1 MLKRRSFWI
10 IALLLLVLAAVGARS
25 VVKSRQAAQAAPAP
39 APMTAEAAAPVLE
52 FLPSDLVTVTP
63 RDLRQTLAA
72 SGSLRAYHQATV
84 KARVSGEV
92 REVLVREGETV
103 KAGQVLVRMDEA
115 DYRARVAQAEGAL
128 LAARGQLD
136 IAAKARENN
145 RALLERGFISK
156 NAYDTASS
164 QYDIAQANVNAAQ
177 GGLDVSRK
185 ALGDTV
191 IRAPIAG
198 VVASR
203 SVQPGEKVSA
213 DNKLLDVVDL
223 GRMEMEVAVPTSDI
237 IAIAPGQE
245 VTVRVEGLPQPLPAT
260 VARIN
265 PATQAGSRS
274 ILTYLQLDNPEN
286 RLRAGMFGEARLTL
300 SKKTGVLA
308 VPPAALQ
315 GSGGNVY
322 VYLIEQDKLARRQV
336 QTGITG
342 SDGDATL
349 IEITAGLEAGAR
361 IVRSNLGNL
370 PAGATAKVLQPAVA
384 GSGAVDAAAR

>member
-10 IALLLLVLAAVGARS
+10 IAVLLLVLAAVGART
-25 VVKSRQAAQAAPAP
+25 VVKSRQAASAAPVKV
-39 APMTAEAAAPVLE
+39 EAAAPVLE
-52 FLPSDLVTVTP
+52 FLPSDLMTVTP

-72 SGSLRAYHQATV
+72 SGSLRAYNQAAV
-84 KARVSGEV
+84 KARVAGEV

-128 LAARGQLD
+128 VAARGQLA

-145 RALLERGFISK
+145 RALLDRGFISK

-213 DNKLLDVVDL
+213 DNRLLDVIDL
-223 GRMEMEVAVPTSDI
+223 ARMEMEVAVPTSDI
-237 IAIAPGQE
+237 IGISPGQE
-245 VTVRVEGLPQPLPAT
+245 VTVKVEGLPQPLPAT
-260 VARIN
+260 VMRIN

-274 ILTYLQLDNPEN
+274 IMTYLQLDNPQS

-300 SKKTGVLA
+300 SKKAGVLA
-308 VPPAALQ
+308 APPSALQ
-315 GSGGNVY
+315 VNGENAY
-322 VYLIEQDKLARRQV
+322 VYAIEQDKLVRRQV

-342 SDGDATL
+342 SDGEATL
-349 IEITAGLEAGAR
+349 IEITSGLESGAR

-370 PAGATAKVLQPAVA
+370 PAGATVKVLQPSVA
-384 GSGAVDAAAR
+384 GAVDAAAR

>member
-1 MLKRRSFWI
+1 MLKRRTFWI
-10 IALLLLVLAAVGARS
+10 VAVLLLVLAAVGART
-25 VVKSRQAAQAAPAP
+25 VVKSRQAAQAANAAP
-39 APMTAEAAAPVLE
+39 AKAAIAAPVLE
-52 FLPSDLVTVTP
+52 FLPSDLLTMTP

-72 SGSLRAYHQATV
+72 SGSLRAYNQASV
-84 KARVSGEV
+84 KARVAGEV

-103 KAGQVLVRMDEA
+103 KAGQVLVRMDDA
-115 DYRARVAQAEGAL
+115 DYRARLAQAEGAL

-145 RALLERGFISK
+145 RALLDRGFISK

-164 QYDIAQANVNAAQ
+164 QYDIAQANLNAAQ

-223 GRMEMEVAVPTSDI
+223 ARMEMEVAVPTSDI
-237 IAIAPGQE
+237 IGIAPGQE
-245 VTVRVEGLPQPLPAT
+245 VTVKVEGLPQLLPAT
-260 VARIN
+260 VVRIN
-265 PATQAGSRS
+265 PSTQPGSRS
-274 ILTYLQLDNPEN
+274 IMTYLQLDNPQN

-300 SKKTGVLA
+300 AKKAGVLA
-308 VPPAALQ
+308 APASALQ
-315 GSGGNVY
+315 GTGDGAY
-322 VYLIEQDKLARRQV
+322 VYAVEQDKLVRRPV

-349 IEITAGLEAGAR
+349 VEITRGLEPGAR

-370 PAGATAKVLQPAVA
+370 PAGATVKVLQASVA
-384 GSGAVDAAAR
+384 GAIDASAR

>member
-10 IALLLLVLAAVGARS
+10 IAVLLLALAAVGART
-25 VVKSRQAAQAAPAP
+25 VAKSRQAARAAPAK
-39 APMTAEAAAPVLE
+39 AEAAAPVLE
-52 FLPSDLVTVTP
+52 FLPSDLLTMAP

-72 SGSLRAYHQATV
+72 SGSLRAYNQAAV
-84 KARVSGEV
+84 KARVAGEV

-115 DYRARVAQAEGAL
+115 DYRARVVQAEGAL

-145 RALLERGFISK
+145 RALLDRGFISK

-237 IAIAPGQE
+237 IGIAPGQE
-245 VTVRVEGLPQPLPAT
+245 VTVRVEGLPQPLPAS
-260 VARIN
+260 VVRIN

-274 ILTYLQLDNPEN
+274 IMTYLQLDNPQN

-300 SKKTGVLA
+300 AKKAGVLA
-308 VPPAALQ
+308 APPSALQ
-315 GSGGNVY
+315 VNGDSAY
-322 VYLIEQDKLARRQV
+322 VYAIEHDKLVRRQV

-349 IEITAGLEAGAR
+349 IEITGGLEPGAR

-370 PAGATAKVLQPAVA
+370 PAGATVRVLQP
-384 GSGAVDAAAR
+384 SGASAIDAAAR

>member
-10 IALLLLVLAAVGARS
+10 IAVLLLALAAIGART
-25 VVKSRQAAQAAPAP
+25 VAKSRQAARAAPAK
-39 APMTAEAAAPVLE
+39 AEAAAPVLE
-52 FLPSDLVTVTP
+52 FLPSDLLTITQ

-72 SGSLRAYHQATV
+72 SGSLRAYNQAAV
-84 KARVSGEV
+84 KARVAGEV
-92 REVLVREGETV
+92 RDVLVREGETV

-128 LAARGQLD
+128 SAARGQLD

-145 RALLERGFISK
+145 RALLDRGFISK

-198 VVASR
+198 IVASR

-223 GRMEMEVAVPTSDI
+223 SRMEMEVAVPTSDI

-245 VTVRVEGLPQPLPAT
+245 VAVKVEGLAQLLPAT
-260 VARIN
+260 VVRIN

-274 ILTYLQLDNPEN
+274 IMTYLQLDNPQN

-300 SKKTGVLA
+300 AKKAGVLA
-308 VPPAALQ
+308 APPSALQ
-315 GSGGNVY
+315 VNGDNAY
-322 VYLIEQDKLARRQV
+322 VYAIEQDKLVRRQV

-342 SDGDATL
+342 SDGDVTL
-349 IEITAGLEAGAR
+349 VEITGGLEPGAR

-370 PAGATAKVLQPAVA
+370 PAGANVKVLPP
-384 GSGAVDAAAR
+384 SGASALDASAR

>member
-10 IALLLLVLAAVGARS
+10 IAILLLVLAAVGVRT
-25 VVKSRQAAQAAPAP
+25 VVKSRQAAHAAPVKAAAAAPA
-39 APMTAEAAAPVLE
+39 LE
-52 FLPSDLVTVTP
+52 FLPSDLLTITP

-72 SGSLRAYHQATV
+72 SGSLRAYNQAAV
-84 KARVSGEV
+84 KARVAGDV

-103 KAGQVLVRMDEA
+103 KAGQVLVRMDDA

-145 RALLERGFISK
+145 RALLDRGFISK

-164 QYDIAQANVNAAQ
+164 QYDIAQANRNAAQ

-223 GRMEMEVAVPTSDI
+223 ARMEMEVAVPTSDI

-245 VTVRVEGLPQPLPAT
+245 VTVKVEGLPQLLPAT
-260 VARIN
+260 VVRIN
-265 PATQAGSRS
+265 PSTQPGSRS
-274 ILTYLQLDNPEN
+274 IMTYLQLDNPQN

-300 SKKTGVLA
+300 ARKAGVLA
-308 VPPAALQ
+308 APPSALQ
-315 GSGGNVY
+315 GNGDSAY
-322 VYLIEQDKLARRQV
+322 VYAVEQDKLVRRRV
-336 QTGITG
+336 QTGMTG
-342 SDGDATL
+342 SDGDATFV
-349 IEITAGLEAGAR
+349 EITGGLEPGAR

-370 PAGATAKVLQPAVA
+370 PAGATVKVLQASVA
-384 GSGAVDAAAR
+384 GAIDASAR

>member
-10 IALLLLVLAAVGARS
+10 IAVLLLALAAIGART
-25 VVKSRQAAQAAPAP
+25 VAKSRQAARAAPAK
-39 APMTAEAAAPVLE
+39 AEAAAPVLE
-52 FLPSDLVTVTP
+52 FLPSDLLTITQ

-72 SGSLRAYHQATV
+72 SGSLRAYNQAAV
-84 KARVSGEV
+84 KARVAGEV
-92 REVLVREGETV
+92 RDVLVREGETV

-128 LAARGQLD
+128 LAARGQFD

-145 RALLERGFISK
+145 RALLDRGFISK

-198 VVASR
+198 IVASR

-223 GRMEMEVAVPTSDI
+223 SRMEMEVAVPTSDI

-245 VTVRVEGLPQPLPAT
+245 VAVKVEGLPLLLPAT
-260 VARIN
+260 VVRIN

-274 ILTYLQLDNPEN
+274 IMTYLQLDNPQS

-300 SKKTGVLA
+300 AKKAGVLA
-308 VPPAALQ
+308 APPSALQ
-315 GSGGNVY
+315 VNGDNAY
-322 VYLIEQDKLARRQV
+322 VYAIEQDKLVRRQV

-342 SDGDATL
+342 SDGDVTL
-349 IEITAGLEAGAR
+349 VEITGGLEPGAR

-370 PAGATAKVLQPAVA
+370 PAGATVKVLQP
-384 GSGAVDAAAR
+384 SGASALDASAR

>member
-10 IALLLLVLAAVGARS
+10 IAVLLLALAAVGARA
-25 VVKSRQAAQAAPAP
+25 VVKSRQAASAAS
-39 APMTAEAAAPVLE
+39 AASVKAANAVPVLE

-72 SGSLRAYHQATV
+72 SGSLRAYNQAAV
-84 KARVSGEV
+84 KARVAGEV
-92 REVLVREGETV
+92 REVLVREGEAV

-115 DYRARVAQAEGAL
+115 DYRARAAQAEGAL
-128 LAARGQLD
+128 VAARGQLD

-145 RALLERGFISK
+145 RALLDRGFISK

-191 IRAPIAG
+191 IRAPISG
-198 VVASR
+198 IVASR

-223 GRMEMEVAVPTSDI
+223 ARMEMEVAVPTSEI
-237 IAIAPGQE
+237 IGISPGQE
-245 VTVRVEGLPQPLPAT
+245 VSVKVEGLPQPMPAT
-260 VARIN
+260 VVRIN

-274 ILTYLQLDNPEN
+274 IMTYLQLDNPQN

-300 SKKTGVLA
+300 AKKPGVLA
-308 VPPAALQ
+308 VPPSSLQ
-315 GSGGNVY
+315 RNGDSAY
-322 VYLIEQDKLARRQV
+322 VYAIEQDKLVRRQV

-349 IEITAGLEAGAR
+349 VEITAGLESGAR

-370 PAGATAKVLQPAVA
+370 PVGAAVKVLQP
-384 GSGAVDAAAR
+384 SGASALDASAR

>member
-1 MLKRRSFWI
+1 MLTRRSFWI
-10 IALLLLVLAAVGARS
+10 IAILLLALAAVGARS
-25 VVKSRQAAQAAPAP
+25 VVKSRQAARAAPVKV
-39 APMTAEAAAPVLE
+39 EAAAPVLE
-52 FLPSDLVTVTP
+52 FLPSDLLTVTP

-72 SGSLRAYHQATV
+72 SGTLRAYNQATV
-84 KARVSGEV
+84 KARVAGEV

-115 DYRARVAQAEGAL
+115 DYRARLAQAEGAL

-136 IAAKARENN
+136 IAAKARDNN
-145 RALLERGFISK
+145 RALLDRGFISK

-213 DNKLLDVVDL
+213 DNKLLDVIDL

-245 VTVRVEGLPQPLPAT
+245 VTVKFEGLPQPLPAS
-260 VARIN
+260 VVRIN

-274 ILTYLQLDNPEN
+274 IITYLQLDNPQN

-300 SKKTGVLA
+300 SKKAGVLA
-308 VPPAALQ
+308 APAAALQ
-315 GSGGNVY
+315 GDGDHAY
-322 VYLIEQDKLARRQV
+322 VYAIEQGKLVRLQV
-336 QTGITG
+336 QTGVTG
-342 SDGDATL
+342 SDGDGDATL
-349 IEITAGLEAGAR
+349 VEITGGLEAGAR

-370 PAGATAKVLQPAVA
+370 PAGATVKVLQAPVA
-384 GSGAVDAAAR
+384 SGLDAAAR

>member
-10 IALLLLVLAAVGARS
+10 IAVLLLALAGIGART
-25 VVKSRQAAQAAPAP
+25 VAKSRQAAREAPVK
-39 APMTAEAAAPVLE
+39 AEAAAPVLE
-52 FLPSDLVTVTP
+52 FLPSDLLTITP

-72 SGSLRAYHQATV
+72 SGSLRAYNQAAV
-84 KARVSGEV
+84 KARVAGEV
-92 REVLVREGETV
+92 RDVLVREGETV

-145 RALLERGFISK
+145 RALLDRGFISK

-198 VVASR
+198 IVASR

-245 VTVRVEGLPQPLPAT
+245 VAVKVEGLAQPLPAT
-260 VARIN
+260 VVRIN

-274 ILTYLQLDNPEN
+274 IMTYLQLDNPQN

-300 SKKTGVLA
+300 AKKAGVLA
-308 VPPAALQ
+308 APPSALQ
-315 GSGGNVY
+315 VNGDSAYVY
-322 VYLIEQDKLARRQV
+322 VIEQDKLARRQV

-349 IEITAGLEAGAR
+349 VEITGGLEPGAR

-370 PAGATAKVLQPAVA
+370 PAGATVKVLQP
-384 GSGAVDAAAR
+384 SGAGALDASAR

>member
-10 IALLLLVLAAVGARS
+10 IAVLLLALAAVGART
-25 VVKSRQAAQAAPAP
+25 VAKSRQAARAAPAK
-39 APMTAEAAAPVLE
+39 AEAAAPVLE
-52 FLPSDLVTVTP
+52 FLPSDLLTMAP

-72 SGSLRAYHQATV
+72 SGSLRAYNQAAV
-84 KARVSGEV
+84 KARVAGEV

-115 DYRARVAQAEGAL
+115 DYRARVVQAEGAL

-145 RALLERGFISK
+145 RALLDRGFISK

-237 IAIAPGQE
+237 IGIAPGQE
-245 VTVRVEGLPQPLPAT
+245 VTVRVEGLPQPLPAS
-260 VARIN
+260 VVRIN

-274 ILTYLQLDNPEN
+274 IMTYLQLDNPQN

-300 SKKTGVLA
+300 AKKAGVLA
-308 VPPAALQ
+308 APPSALQ
-315 GSGGNVY
+315 VNGDSAY
-322 VYLIEQDKLARRQV
+322 VYAIEHDKLVRRQV

-349 IEITAGLEAGAR
+349 IEITGGLDPGAR

-370 PAGATAKVLQPAVA
+370 PAGATVRVLQP
-384 GSGAVDAAAR
+384 SGASAIDAAAR

>member
-10 IALLLLVLAAVGARS
+10 IAVLLLALAAVGARA
-25 VVKSRQAAQAAPAP
+25 VVKSRQAASAAS
-39 APMTAEAAAPVLE
+39 AASVKAANAVPVLE

-72 SGSLRAYHQATV
+72 SGSLRAYNQAAV
-84 KARVSGEV
+84 KARVAGEV
-92 REVLVREGETV
+92 REVLVREGEAV

-115 DYRARVAQAEGAL
+115 DYRARAAQAEGAL
-128 LAARGQLD
+128 VAARGQLD

-145 RALLERGFISK
+145 RALLDRGFISK

-191 IRAPIAG
+191 IRAPISG
-198 VVASR
+198 IVASR
-203 SVQPGEKVSA
+203 SAQPGEKVSA

-223 GRMEMEVAVPTSDI
+223 ARMEMEVAVPTSEI
-237 IAIAPGQE
+237 IGISPGQE
-245 VTVRVEGLPQPLPAT
+245 VSVKVEGLPQPMPAT
-260 VARIN
+260 VVRIN

-274 ILTYLQLDNPEN
+274 IMTYLQLDNPQN

-300 SKKTGVLA
+300 AKKPGVLG
-308 VPPAALQ
+308 VPPSSLQ
-315 GSGGNVY
+315 RNGDSAY
-322 VYLIEQDKLARRQV
+322 VYAIEQDKLVRRQV

-349 IEITAGLEAGAR
+349 VEITAGLEPGAR

-370 PAGATAKVLQPAVA
+370 PVGAAVKVLQP
-384 GSGAVDAAAR
+384 SGASALDASAR

>member
-10 IALLLLVLAAVGARS
+10 IAVLLLVLAAVGART
-25 VVKSRQAAQAAPAP
+25 VVKSRQAARAAQAAPVKAD
-39 APMTAEAAAPVLE
+39 AAAPVLE
-52 FLPSDLVTVTP
+52 FLPSDLLTITP

-72 SGSLRAYHQATV
+72 SGSLRAYNQASV
-84 KARVSGEV
+84 KARVAGEV

-103 KAGQVLVRMDEA
+103 TAGQVLVRMDEA

-145 RALLERGFISK
+145 RALLDRGFISK

-164 QYDIAQANVNAAQ
+164 QYDIAQANLNAAQ

-223 GRMEMEVAVPTSDI
+223 ARMEMEVAVPTSDI
-237 IAIAPGQE
+237 IGIAPGQE
-245 VTVRVEGLPQPLPAT
+245 VTVKFDGLPQPLPAT
-260 VARIN
+260 VVRIN

-274 ILTYLQLDNPEN
+274 IIAYLQLDNPQN

-300 SKKTGVLA
+300 AKKTGVLA
-308 VPPAALQ
+308 APASALQ
-315 GSGGNVY
+315 GNRDSAY
-322 VYLIEQDKLARRQV
+322 VYAVEQDKLVRRQV
-336 QTGITG
+336 QTGMTG
-342 SDGDATL
+342 SDGEATL
-349 IEITAGLEAGAR
+349 VEITGGLESGAR

-370 PAGATAKVLQPAVA
+370 PAGATVKVLQASVA
-384 GSGAVDAAAR
+384 GAIDASAR

>member
-10 IALLLLVLAAVGARS
+10 IAVLLLVLAAVGART
-25 VVKSRQAAQAAPAP
+25 VVKSRQAARAATAPAKV
-39 APMTAEAAAPVLE
+39 EAAAPVLE
-52 FLPSDLVTVTP
+52 FLPSDLFTVTP

-72 SGSLRAYHQATV
+72 SGSLRAYNQAAV
-84 KARVSGEV
+84 KARVAGEV

-145 RALLERGFISK
+145 RALLDRGFISK

-164 QYDIAQANVNAAQ
+164 QYDIARANVNAAQ

-198 VVASR
+198 MVASR

-213 DNKLLDVVDL
+213 DNKLLDVIDL
-223 GRMEMEVAVPTSDI
+223 ARMEMEVAVPTSEI

-245 VTVRVEGLPQPLPAT
+245 VTVKVEGLPQLLPAT
-260 VARIN
+260 VVRIN

-274 ILTYLQLDNPEN
+274 IMTYLQLDNPQN
-286 RLRAGMFGEARLTL
+286 RLRGGMFGEARLTL
-300 SKKTGVLA
+300 AKKAGVLA
-308 VPPAALQ
+308 APPSALQ
-315 GSGGNVY
+315 VNGDSAY
-322 VYLIEQDKLARRQV
+322 VYAVEKDKLVRRQV

-349 IEITAGLEAGAR
+349 VEVTAGLEAGAR

-370 PAGATAKVLQPAVA
+370 PAGATVKVLQSSVA
-384 GSGAVDAAAR
+384 GGLDAAAR

>member
-10 IALLLLVLAAVGARS
+10 IAILLLALAAVGGRS
-25 VVKSRQAAQAAPAP
+25 VVKSRQVASAAPP
-39 APMTAEAAAPVLE
+39 KAEAAAPVLE
-52 FLPSDLVTVTP
+52 FLPSDLLTVTP
-63 RDLRQTLAA
+63 RDLRQTVAA
-72 SGSLRAYHQATV
+72 SGSLRAYNQAAV
-84 KARVSGEV
+84 KARVAGEV

-103 KAGQVLVRMDEA
+103 KAGQVLVRMDES
-115 DYRARVAQAEGAL
+115 DYRARAAQAEGAL

-145 RALLERGFISK
+145 RALLDRGFISK

-164 QYDIAQANVNAAQ
+164 QYDIAVANVNAAQ

-191 IRAPIAG
+191 IRAPISG

-203 SVQPGEKVSA
+203 SVQPGEKVSP

-237 IAIAPGQE
+237 ISIAPGQE
-245 VTVRVEGLPQPLPAT
+245 VTVRVEGLAQPLPAS

-265 PATQAGSRS
+265 PAAQAGSRS
-274 ILTYLQLDNPEN
+274 IMTYLQIDNPQN

-300 SKKTGVLA
+300 AKKTGVLA
-308 VPPAALQ
+308 APPSALQ
-315 GSGGNVY
+315 VNGDNAY
-322 VYLIEQDKLARRQV
+322 VYAIEEDRLVRRQV

-349 IEITAGLEAGAR
+349 VEITGGLEPGAR

-370 PAGATAKVLQPAVA
+370 PAGAAVKVLQPSVA
-384 GSGAVDAAAR
+384 GAIDASAR

>member
-10 IALLLLVLAAVGARS
+10 IVVLLLVLAAIGART
-25 VVKSRQAAQAAPAP
+25 VIKSRQAASAAPVK
-39 APMTAEAAAPVLE
+39 AEAAAPVLE
-52 FLPSDLVTVTP
+52 FLPSDLMTVTP

-72 SGSLRAYHQATV
+72 SGSLRAYNQAAV
-84 KARVSGEV
+84 KARVGGEV

-128 LAARGQLD
+128 VAARGQLA

-145 RALLERGFISK
+145 RALLDRGFISK

-213 DNKLLDVVDL
+213 DNRLLDVIDL
-223 GRMEMEVAVPTSDI
+223 ARMEMEVAVPTSDI
-237 IAIAPGQE
+237 IGISPGQE
-245 VTVRVEGLPQPLPAT
+245 VTVKVEGLPQPLPAT
-260 VARIN
+260 VMRIN

-274 ILTYLQLDNPEN
+274 IMTYLQLDNPQSQ
-286 RLRAGMFGEARLTL
+286 LRAGMFGEARLTL
-300 SKKTGVLA
+300 SKKAGVLA
-308 VPPAALQ
+308 APPSALQ
-315 GSGGNVY
+315 VNGENAY
-322 VYLIEQDKLARRQV
+322 VYAIEQDKLVRRQV

-349 IEITAGLEAGAR
+349 IEITSGLESGAR

-370 PAGATAKVLQPAVA
+370 PAGATVKVLQPSVA
-384 GSGAVDAAAR
+384 GAVDAAAR

>member
-10 IALLLLVLAAVGARS
+10 IAVLLALLVLGAIGART
-25 VVKSRQAAQAAPAP
+25 VAKSRQAEHATPVKAV
-39 APMTAEAAAPVLE
+39 AAAPVLE
-52 FLPSDLVTVTP
+52 FLQSDLLTVTP
-63 RDLRQTLAA
+63 HDLRQTLAA
-72 SGSLRAYHQATV
+72 SGTLRAYSQASV
-84 KARVSGEV
+84 KARVAGEV

-115 DYRARVAQAEGAL
+115 DYRARLAQAEGAL

-145 RALLERGFISK
+145 RALLDRGFISK

-164 QYDIAQANVNAAQ
+164 QYDIAQANVNAAR

-191 IRAPIAG
+191 IRAPISG
-198 VVASR
+198 IVASR

-213 DNKLLDVVDL
+213 DNKLLEVVDL
-223 GRMEMEVAVPTSDI
+223 ARMEMEVAVPTTDI

-245 VTVRVEGLPQPLPAT
+245 VTVRVEGLAQPLPAT
-260 VARIN
+260 VVRIN

-274 ILTYLQLDNPEN
+274 IVTYLQLDNPQN

-300 SKKTGVLA
+300 AKKAGVLA
-308 VPPAALQ
+308 APPSALQ
-315 GSGGNVY
+315 QNGDSAFVY
-322 VYLIEQDKLARRQV
+322 AIEQDKLVRRQV

-349 IEITAGLEAGAR
+349 IEITSGLEPGAR

-370 PAGATAKVLQPAVA
+370 PAGATVKVLQQSVA
-384 GSGAVDAAAR
+384 GAGAGDAAAR

>member
-10 IALLLLVLAAVGARS
+10 IAVLLLALAAIGART
-25 VVKSRQAAQAAPAP
+25 VAKSRQAARAAPAK
-39 APMTAEAAAPVLE
+39 AEAAAPVLE
-52 FLPSDLVTVTP
+52 FLPSDLLTITV

-72 SGSLRAYHQATV
+72 SGSLRAYNQAAV
-84 KARVSGEV
+84 KARVAGEV
-92 REVLVREGETV
+92 RDVLVREGETV

-128 LAARGQLD
+128 SAARGQLD

-145 RALLERGFISK
+145 RALLDRGFISK

-198 VVASR
+198 IVASR

-245 VTVRVEGLPQPLPAT
+245 VAVKVEGLAQPLPAT
-260 VARIN
+260 VVRIN

-274 ILTYLQLDNPEN
+274 IMTYLQLDNPQN

-300 SKKTGVLA
+300 AKKAGVLA
-308 VPPAALQ
+308 APPSALQ
-315 GSGGNVY
+315 VNGDSAYVY
-322 VYLIEQDKLARRQV
+322 VIEQDKLARRQV

-349 IEITAGLEAGAR
+349 VEITGGLEPGAR

-370 PAGATAKVLQPAVA
+370 PAGATVKVLQP
-384 GSGAVDAAAR
+384 SGAGALDASAR

>member
-1 MLKRRSFWI
+1 
-10 IALLLLVLAAVGARS
+10 
-25 VVKSRQAAQAAPAP
+25 
-39 APMTAEAAAPVLE
+39 
-52 FLPSDLVTVTP
+52 
-63 RDLRQTLAA
+63 
-72 SGSLRAYHQATV
+72 
-84 KARVSGEV
+84 
-92 REVLVREGETV
+92 
-103 KAGQVLVRMDEA
+103 MDEA
-115 DYRARVAQAEGAL
+115 DYRARVVQAEGAL

-145 RALLERGFISK
+145 RALLDRGFISK

-237 IAIAPGQE
+237 IGIAPGQE
-245 VTVRVEGLPQPLPAT
+245 VTVRVEGLPQPLPAS
-260 VARIN
+260 VVRIN

-274 ILTYLQLDNPEN
+274 IMTYLQLDNPQN

-300 SKKTGVLA
+300 AKKAGVLA
-308 VPPAALQ
+308 APPSALQ
-315 GSGGNVY
+315 VNGDSAY
-322 VYLIEQDKLARRQV
+322 VYAIEHDKLVRRQV

-349 IEITAGLEAGAR
+349 IEITGGLDPGAR

-370 PAGATAKVLQPAVA
+370 PAGATVRVLQP
-384 GSGAVDAAAR
+384 SGASAIDAAAR

>member
-10 IALLLLVLAAVGARS
+10 IAIVLLVLAAVGART
-25 VVKSRQAAQAAPAP
+25 VAKSRQAASPTQV
-39 APMTAEAAAPVLE
+39 TVKAEAAPPVLE
-52 FLPSDLVTVTP
+52 FLQSDLLTITP
-63 RDLRQTLAA
+63 HDLRQTLTA
-72 SGSLRAYHQATV
+72 SGSLRAFSQASV
-84 KARVSGEV
+84 KARVAGEV
-92 REVLVREGETV
+92 RDVLVREGETV

-145 RALLERGFISK
+145 RALLDRGFISK
-156 NAYDTASS
+156 NAYDTAAS
-164 QYDIAQANVNAAQ
+164 QYDIAQANVNAAR

-191 IRAPIAG
+191 IRAPISG
-198 VVASR
+198 IVASR

-213 DNKLLDVVDL
+213 DNKLLEVVDL
-223 GRMEMEVAVPTSDI
+223 ARMEMEVAVPTSDI

-260 VARIN
+260 VVRIN

-274 ILTYLQLDNPEN
+274 IVTYLQLENPQN

-300 SKKTGVLA
+300 AKKAGVLA
-308 VPPAALQ
+308 APPSALQ
-315 GSGGNVY
+315 QNGDSAFVY
-322 VYLIEQDKLARRQV
+322 AIEQDKLVRRQV

-342 SDGDATL
+342 SNGDATL
-349 IEITAGLEAGAR
+349 VEITSGLEAGAR

-370 PAGATAKVLQPAVA
+370 PAGATVKVLQQSVA
-384 GSGAVDAAAR
+384 GTGAVDAAAR

>member
-10 IALLLLVLAAVGARS
+10 IAVLLLALAAVGVRS
-25 VVKSRQAAQAAPAP
+25 AVKSRQAAQAALAP
-39 APMTAEAAAPVLE
+39 AKAEAVAPVLE

-72 SGSLRAYHQATV
+72 SGSLRAYNQAAV
-84 KARVSGEV
+84 KARVGGEV
-92 REVLVREGETV
+92 RDVLVREGETV

-245 VTVRVEGLPQPLPAT
+245 VTVRVEGLPQPLPAS
-260 VARIN
+260 VVRIN

-274 ILTYLQLDNPEN
+274 ILTYLQLDNPGN

-300 SKKTGVLA
+300 SKKAGVLA
-308 VPPAALQ
+308 APPSALQ
-315 GSGGNVY
+315 GSDGSAY
-322 VYLIEQDKLARRQV
+322 VYAIEQDKLVRRPV

-349 IEITAGLEAGAR
+349 VEITAGLEPGAR

-370 PAGATAKVLQPAVA
+370 PAGAAVKVQQPSVA
-384 GSGAVDAAAR
+384 GAIDASAR